1 MTIAGVFRRFA
12 PFDAQGKRDDNY
24 GFFGQPA
31 GEPRER
37 SDRLSCIRVEA
48 GKKIAARK
56 GGGKGGIGLIL
67 RKE

>member
-31 GEPRER
+31 GEP
-37 SDRLSCIRVEA
+37 
-48 GKKIAARK
+48 
-56 GGGKGGIGLIL
+56 
-67 RKE
+67 KEDQT